1 MSDVNETLSATISGD
16 APTAPAAAPEA
27 TGHAGNEGEALPA
40 GLRNVMPGLINPDA
54 GLGDPYDG
62 KAPGSGGLRTPGVKL
77 VNKSNQTQH
86 VTVPVGVGDDI
97 TVPAAHV
104 AGFLNSN
111 SAFEDPSKPRPKL
124 MAQPDD
130 EPDEEPEPDEEERA
144 RRRVIEEAGGPSA
157 RTRSGRR

>member
-1 MSDVNETLSATISGD
+1 MSDVNETLAATIAGD

-62 KAPGSGGLRTPGVKL
+62 KGQGLGGLRTPGVRL
-77 VNKSNQTQH
+77 VNKSNQVQH
-86 VTVPVGVGDDI
+86 VTVPVGVGDEI
-97 TVPAAHV
+97 TVPAGQV
-104 AGFLNSN
+104 AGFLESN
-111 SAFEDPSKPRPKL
+111 SSFEDPSKPRRKGPVES
-124 MAQPDD
+124 DD
-130 EPDEEPEPDEEERA
+130 DAEIDDEERA
-144 RRRVIEEAGGPSA
+144 RRTAIEEAGGQSA